1 MHPLFGTDASNFTT
15 LQRLPVPEQ
24 LDLIIDDAA
33 HVLSHQITSLE
44 ALWPKLAPGGVFIVE
59 DLTVGAL
66 PWLRGEA
73 LQDQVRRA
81 PSNNSDCKGE
91 CHYVQR
97 PAEHPFLKRLVP
109 SVEARKE
116 AEAAL
121 KRGAQPQHPAP
132 TAAAPSTYGCSPPAP
147 TVAGGLLDG
156 DHRADLPHPRRQ
168 PGRSHLARRDAPQL
182 HVVRVLGAAA
192 RAGYQAD
199 RRPRDHG
206 GRGPVK

>member
-132 TAAAPSTYGCSPPAP
+132 TAAAPSTYDCSPQHLWLQARSCQRPLP
-147 TVAGGLLDG
+147 RSSTRTNGAGLSQALFLL
-156 DHRADLPHPRRQ
+156 RRYSPR
-168 PGRSHLARRDAPQL
+168 LYCL
-182 HVVRVLGAAA
+182 L
-192 RAGYQAD
+192 
-199 RRPRDHG
+199 
-206 GRGPVK
+206 RG

>member
-1 MHPLFGTDASNFTT
+1 
-15 LQRLPVPEQ
+15 
-24 LDLIIDDAA
+24 
-33 HVLSHQITSLE
+33 VLSHQITSLE

-121 KRGAQPQHPAP
+121 KRGAQLPA
-132 TAAAPSTYGCSPPAP
+132 A
-147 TVAGGLLDG
+147 VAKILDENQWSWAVTG
-156 DHRADLPHPRRQ
+156 A
-168 PGRSHLARRDAPQL
+168 
-182 HVVRVLGAAA
+182 VLTKAILT
-192 RAGYQAD
+192 
-199 RRPRDHG
+199 
-206 GRGPVK
+206 